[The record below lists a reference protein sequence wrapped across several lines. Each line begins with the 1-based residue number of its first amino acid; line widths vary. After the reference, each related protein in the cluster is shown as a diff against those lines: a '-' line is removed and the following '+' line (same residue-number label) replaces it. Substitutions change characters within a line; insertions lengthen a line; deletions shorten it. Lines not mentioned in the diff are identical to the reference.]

1 MTATATHPAPIHPG
15 IFLKKKF
22 LDPLGITPYRL
33 AQSIG
38 VHVRRV
44 SELVKGNRGIT
55 PDTAARLA
63 LFFDVPATWWLELQA
78 RFDAHCP
85 ERLAELAKVVQ
96 PYEHLE
102 QVLVTPRGV
111 EEVATPES
119 VSVPSSHSVVVSDA
133 LLRRLKEQ
141 AKLADRR
148 LEREPQ
154 EVTLPTGVRMLTG
167 S

>member
-1 MTATATHPAPIHPG
+1 MATPEQKAPIHPG
-15 IFLKKKF
+15 ILLKKKF

-33 AQSIG
+33 ARSIG

-63 LFFDVPATWWLELQA
+63 LFFDVPVAWWLEMQS

-85 ERLAELAKVVQ
+85 ERLDVLAEVVQ
-96 PYEHLE
+96 PYEHLD
-102 QVLVTPRGV
+102 QVFVTPRGV
-111 EEVATPES
+111 ERLAAPES
-119 VSVPSSHSVVVSDA
+119 APAPSSSSVVVSDA

-148 LEREPQ
+148 VEREPR
-154 EVTLPTGVRMLTG
+154 EVTLPGGVTMLTG

>member
-1 MTATATHPAPIHPG
+1 MATPEQESPVHPG
-15 IFLKKKF
+15 IFLKKNF

-33 AQSIG
+33 ARCIG

-44 SELVKGNRGIT
+44 SELVKGNRAIT

-63 LFFDVPATWWLELQA
+63 LFFDVPASWWLEMQA

-85 ERLAELAKVVQ
+85 ERLAVLAEVVQ
-96 PYEHLE
+96 PYGNLDE
-102 QVLVTPRGV
+102 VLVTPRGV
-111 EEVATPES
+111 ERLAAREPALA
-119 VSVPSSHSVVVSDA
+119 PSAGSVVVSDA

-148 LEREPQ
+148 VEREPK
-154 EVTLPTGVRMLTG
+154 EVTLPGGFTMLTG